1 MDFSY
6 EYTSEQQA
14 FRAEVSDWLDRNAP
28 LDANALLDSA
38 DGRSDLRTLALRL
51 GVKGWLAASETRSDG
66 GAGLSTDLTV
76 VLLEELNRRGLLFI
90 VKDEAQ
96 ALRTALVQWRPPGHD
111 SDLTLSLASG
121 RRAVWRHQI
130 AVSTQAVGPPTVDPD
145 SVGVTATPDA
155 DGYILNGAGLF
166 TGLAPHPDVLW
177 TVTLLQPATP
187 SPSTGESRGEGETT
201 VHSHSSLLTPLSAL
215 SLLID
220 ASTKGISYHATRP
233 LTPAAPRPVHFD
245 NVWVLRTDSLGPEG
259 EGHNVIRTRVT
270 FDPRADLPSW
280 VETETGALLEYARAT
295 ESDGR
300 PLSADP
306 IRAQILVEA
315 YIASQVSRLLRM
327 RSQWLE
333 QNGEDP
339 AQANAIASLWRRA
352 TASALSDAV
361 RQVVG
366 PHALLS
372 AEDPNAADGG
382 RFDRLIRRELAE
394 REPGDPDREALA
406 SKLRLDQ
413 PAN

>member
-28 LDANALLDSA
+28 LDANALLDTA
-38 DGRSDLRTLALRL
+38 EGRSGLRALADRL
-51 GVKGWLAASETRSDG
+51 GDIGWLAPSEPPADSG
-66 GAGLSTDLTV
+66 GGLSPDHAV
-76 VLLEELNRRGLLFI
+76 VLLEELNRCGLLFI
-90 VKDEAQ
+90 VQDEAQ
-96 ALRTALVQWRPPGHD
+96 SLRTALVQWRPPGHS
-111 SDLTLSLASG
+111 SDLALSLASG
-121 RRAVWRHQI
+121 RRTVWRQSVTVFPQTDG
-130 AVSTQAVGPPTVDPD
+130 APTLDPD

-166 TGLAPHPDVLW
+166 TGSAPHPDVLW
-177 TVTLLQPATP
+177 TVALLQPATP
-187 SPSTGESRGEGETT
+187 SPSTGEGRGEGETT
-201 VHSHSSLLTPLSAL
+201 VHSHSSPLTPLSSL

-295 ESDGR
+295 ESDVR

-315 YIASQVSRLLRM
+315 YIASQVSRLMRM

-333 QNGEDP
+333 QNDEDP
-339 AQANAIASLWRRA
+339 AQANAIASLWRRQ
-352 TASALSDAV
+352 TASALSTAARD
-361 RQVVG
+361 VVG
-366 PHALLS
+366 PKALLS